1 VHLELGPGE
10 EREVHF
16 VLGQGSDRTH
26 SLELVRRWRDPAA
39 IEPALERTKAF
50 WDELLDG
57 IQVRTPDAAMDLML
71 NRWFLYQTVASRLF
85 ARSGFYQSGGAIGFR
100 DQLQDV
106 LSLTHVAPARVRSH
120 LLECAAHQFEEGD
133 VLHWWHP
140 PSGRGVRTRCSDDLL
155 WLPFA
160 TAAYLEASGD
170 ESILEESVPFLH
182 GAPLSPEETERYSLF
197 SSAQP
202 PQRRSLFEHC
212 QRALERGVTRGPND
226 LPLMGAGDWNDGMNL
241 VGAGGVGE
249 SVWLGWFSIAAIR
262 GFVTLCERRNEV
274 ELASHWRRRAAEV
287 ERAIEAS
294 GWDGAWYRRALDD
307 EGRPWGSRDSEEC
320 RIDSIAQSWSVLSGA
335 APKERAREALEAAEM
350 ELVRE
355 DDSLVA
361 LLWPPFDATLR
372 EPGYIKSYPPGVRE
386 NGGQYTHAAA
396 WLGLAFA
403 QIGEPDRAMRI
414 LRLINPIGHAL
425 TREAAERY
433 RVEPYVLAADVA
445 SVPPHVGRGGWTWY
459 TGAAAWAWRLGI
471 EGILGI
477 RRVEGG
483 VRFDPCI
490 PTSWGCAKARIRG
503 PEGILVVS
511 IEDPDA
517 VGRGVLELEVDGST
531 VLCQGKHVHE
541 YYMTHDTRPSKI

>member
-1 VHLELGPGE
+1 
-10 EREVHF
+10 
-16 VLGQGSDRTH
+16 
-26 SLELVRRWRDPAA
+26 
-39 IEPALERTKAF
+39 
-50 WDELLDG
+50 
-57 IQVRTPDAAMDLML
+57 ML
-71 NRWFLYQTVASRLF
+71 NRWLLYQTLASRLF

-160 TAAYLEASGD
+160 AAAYVEATGD
-170 ESILEESVPFLH
+170 ESVLDESVSFLAGPPLAPEES
-182 GAPLSPEETERYSLF
+182 ERYGLF
-197 SSAQP
+197 GRSAQS
-202 PQRRSLFEHC
+202 RSLFEHC
-212 QRALERGVTRGPND
+212 ERALERGVSRGPHD
-226 LPLMGAGDWNDGMNL
+226 LPLMGAGDWNDGMNR
-241 VGAGGVGE
+241 VGARGVGE
-249 SVWLGWFSIAAIR
+249 SIWLCWFAIAAIR
-262 GFVTLCERRNEV
+262 GFADLCDRRGET
-274 ELASHWRRRAAEV
+274 ELADHWRRRMAEL
-287 ERAIEAS
+287 ERAGEAS
-294 GWDGAWYRRALDD
+294 GWDGEWYRRALDD
-307 EGRPWGSRDSEEC
+307 DGQPWGSRDSEEC

-335 APKERAREALEAAEM
+335 ASDERAREALGAAEA

-355 DDSLVA
+355 EDSLVA

-372 EPGYIKSYPPGVRE
+372 DPGYIKSYPPGVRE

-396 WLGLAFA
+396 WLGWAFA
-403 QIGEPDRAMRI
+403 EIGESDRAMRI

-459 TGAAAWAWRLGI
+459 TGAAAWTWRLGI

-483 VRFDPCI
+483 VRIDPCI
-490 PTSWGCAKARIRG
+490 PTSWRRAEARVRG
-503 PEGILVVS
+503 PAGTLIVS
-511 IEDPDA
+511 IEDPDG
-517 VGRGVLELEVDGST
+517 VGSGVVDREVDGKRVRDAVVRFPEDGSERR
-531 VLCQGKHVHE
+531 VVVRLG
-541 YYMTHDTRPSKI
+541 RGNRANNG